1 MAYTVVKGDNLS
13 RIAKA
18 NGLTL
23 AQLLELNPQY
33 KDNPDMV
40 QIGASI
46 NVSQSTA
53 GSGGG
58 VTPEQVKEWYTSTGA
73 DIGWEANGETPDQ
86 RAKRIADAIN
96 SGERTVEQVQSSIA
110 QSKDRMVA
118 AGSGDTDPAKAA
130 TGSTTTTPGIM
141 GGGTLTKITREGQDD
156 LWSMVFN
163 QGGTKHVYLFDSYEA
178 MTAALGNDAITG
190 GKYGFNTITE
200 RQFDDGAR
208 DGSYFNMGSA
218 NPLVGQ
224 TGDYAHFYQD
234 IEDDA
239 IISAGSRN
247 PGAIGAYLKDP
258 EIKAILAAS
267 LLGNW
272 SIEREQA
279 EIRNTKYYQDVMYP
293 GITNLLDQ
301 GVDQPEAKWW
311 QYHDSVSD
319 DLGLLGY
326 QMDDDGTYR
335 STIGKMMQQ
344 GISDTVF
351 KTMAPQYLR
360 AKQSPE
366 FAAALDYWLDKTAG
380 RNVSFDDVFDAMSG
394 QAEGDL
400 LLAVESGIIQFQSTL
415 HNTILSDEQI
425 TRIASQT
432 QLSEAEIA
440 TSFTTAEENLLA
452 LGDRGLSRYGLSES
466 ALVSS
471 AFGLTEGEQTAEEVR
486 RLAAKTTRE
495 LGLQDDKKAQFYASF
510 NERGALIKPGLQA
523 LAPEAG

>member
-13 RIAKA
+13 RIAAA

-96 SGERTVEQVQSSIA
+96 SGSRTVEQVKSSIA

-118 AGSGDTDPAKAA
+118 AGSGDTDPAKPA
-130 TGSTTTTPGIM
+130 TGSTATTPGIM

-163 QGGTKHVYLFDSYEA
+163 QGGSKHVYLFDSYEA
-178 MTAALGNDAITG
+178 MTAALGEGAVTS

-208 DGSYFNMGSA
+208 NGSYFNMGSA

-224 TGDYAHFYQD
+224 TGDYAHFIQD
-234 IEDDA
+234 IQDDA
-239 IISAGSRN
+239 LISAGSRN
-247 PGAIGAYLKDP
+247 PGALGDYLKDP
-258 EIKAILAAS
+258 EIMRIIGASIL
-267 LLGNW
+267 GGW
-272 SIEREQA
+272 TEEQTQA
-279 EIRNTKYYQDVMYP
+279 EIRNTNYYQNVMYP
-293 GITNLLDQ
+293 GITTLLDQ

-311 QYHDSVSD
+311 QYHDSVTD
-319 DLGLLGY
+319 DLGMLGY
-326 QMDDDGTYR
+326 KKDADGTYR
-335 STIGKMMQQ
+335 STIGKMMTQ

-351 KTMAPQYLR
+351 KQMAPQFLR
-360 AKQSPE
+360 ASQSPE
-366 FAAALDYWLDKTAG
+366 FAASLDYWLDKTAG
-380 RNVSFDDVFDAMSG
+380 RNVSFDDIFDAISG
-394 QAEGDL
+394 QSEGDL
-400 LLAVESGIIQFQSTL
+400 ALAVEQGVIQFQSTL
-415 HNTILSDEQI
+415 HNTKLSDEQI
-425 TRIASQT
+425 TRIAT
-432 QLSEAEIA
+432 MTELSEAEIR
-440 TSFTTAEENLLA
+440 TSFSSAEESLLA
-452 LGDRGLSRYGLSES
+452 LGNQGLSRYGLTEQ

-471 AFGLTEGEQTAEEVR
+471 AFGLTEGNQSAEEIR
-486 RLAAKTTRE
+486 RLAAKTTKE